1 MKIHGNT
8 WKYMK
13 INTKMY
19 EIMIQTVAQLQNCWN
34 ILQQSGHD
42 GHVQGGWSLVVQ
54 QNLSATENEI

>member
-1 MKIHGNT
+1 
-8 WKYMK
+8 MK